1 MSSLR
6 VSEVFTSLQGEGVS
20 AGVPATFLRLGD
32 CNLSCRYCDT
42 PYSWD
47 WQRYDRK
54 SELSIE
60 DVLVTAARIRQFAP
74 RRLVITGGEPL
85 LQQAALELLVGE
97 LREFFVEVETN
108 GTICSSDP
116 LRSSV
121 GQWNVSPK
129 LSNSGIEEAHR
140 IKRDVLAGF
149 LETKR
154 AWLKF
159 VVVDSQDLDEVLRVV
174 FAVNW
179 PSENVIL
186 MPEARS
192 PADLAARSAWVAEAA
207 VQFGF
212 RFSTRLQVLLWK
224 NERGR

>member
-6 VSEVFTSLQGEGVS
+6 VSEVFTSLQGEGAS

-54 SELSIE
+54 SELSVE
-60 DVLVTAARIRQFAP
+60 DFLATAARIRQFTP
-74 RRLVITGGEPL
+74 HRLVITGGEPL
-85 LQQAALELLVGE
+85 LQQPALELLVGE
-97 LREFFVEVETN
+97 LREFFIEVETN
-108 GTICSSDP
+108 GTICPSDS

-129 LSNSGIEEAHR
+129 LSASGIEEAQCV
-140 IKRDVLAGF
+140 KRDVLASF

-159 VVVDSQDLDEVLRVV
+159 VVVDSRDLEEVLQIVA
-174 FAVNW
+174 AVDW
-179 PSENVIL
+179 PAENVIL

-192 PADLAARSAWVAEAA
+192 PADLAARSTWVAEAA
-207 VQFGF
+207 LRHGF
-212 RFSTRLQVLLWK
+212 RFSTRLQILLW
-224 NERGR
+224 NNARGY